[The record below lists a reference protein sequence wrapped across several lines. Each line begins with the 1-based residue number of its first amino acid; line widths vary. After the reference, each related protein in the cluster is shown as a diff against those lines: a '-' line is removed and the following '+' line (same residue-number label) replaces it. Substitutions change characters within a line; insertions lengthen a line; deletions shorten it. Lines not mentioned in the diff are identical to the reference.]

1 MFVDFKEKTPVLFW
15 IVGVLFLLWGL
26 IGCGFY
32 LTEVTLSDS
41 AYADAFG
48 EDLAAV
54 RGVYPI
60 WAMSAYAMAVW
71 SGLLAS
77 ILFLLRKRL
86 SVGIFT
92 VSLVAAIIGFIPSFT
107 NSVLRDAAGAGFWVM
122 PLIVVVIGLFEV
134 IYSRKQR
141 TVSILR

>member
-1 MFVDFKEKTPVLFW
+1 MSDETKEKTPVIFW
-15 IVGVLFLLWGL
+15 VISILFLLWGL
-26 IGCGFY
+26 IGCGIY
-32 LTEVTLSDS
+32 LTEMTLSDS
-41 AYADAFG
+41 AYAKAFG

-60 WAMSAYAMAVW
+60 WGISAYATAVW

-77 ILFLLRKRL
+77 ILFLMRKRL
-86 SVGIFT
+86 SAGIFIF
-92 VSLVAAIIGFIPSFT
+92 SLVCAIIGFIPNFT
-107 NSVLRDAAGAGFWVM
+107 NPVLKDAAGAGFWVM

-141 TVSILR
+141 ATGILR